1 MRLLAIT
8 FLSFLSVVAH
18 AQFIE
23 REERDK
29 HFPVPATW
37 DRGTPH
43 KVGLFT
49 HMADLLPSCK
59 IEKSNAPKSLPRE
72 PKDLLNIKYDAIF
85 TYTLKEH
92 LDKNYSMGFTFVR
105 DGKIIDQ
112 HFQYGR
118 RADDLFTSFSAG
130 KSVISVLI
138 GIALDEGLIKSL
150 DDIASQY
157 TDKIKN
163 SSYSKIK
170 IRSLLRMSSGI
181 PYTEPDTARGD
192 STEFE
197 KDLRN
202 NSNSDIQ
209 ATLNKW
215 NRSSSNEGNNFN
227 YASIETA
234 VLAEVLRGATGKN
247 ICQYTK
253 EKLWDPIGAEYDA
266 YWETDSKGNVL
277 GFSGFNA
284 TQTDYA
290 KIGVMLANIGKINDK
305 QVLSAEYIDQA
316 TNIDRQPPEFNFGK
330 IEGGYGYQFW
340 LRPKSGRYYM
350 NGSHGQYVFVDR
362 NSKSVMVIHT
372 ADNVRVNRLRT
383 ARTIRLF
390 QSLINATNP

>member
-1 MRLLAIT
+1 MRLLT
-8 FLSFLSVVAH
+8 FAFLTCLSVAAH

-23 REERDK
+23 HEDRDK
-29 HFPVPATW
+29 RFPVPATW

-49 HMADLLPSCK
+49 HMAELLPSCK
-59 IEKSNAPKSLPRE
+59 IEKSNSPNPLPRE
-72 PKDLLNIKYDAIF
+72 PKDLLSVKYDAIF

-92 LDKNYSMGFTFVR
+92 LEKNYSMGFVFVR

-112 HFQYGR
+112 HFQYER

-138 GIALDEGLIKSL
+138 GIALDEGLIRSL
-150 DDIASQY
+150 DDTASQY
-157 TDKIKN
+157 TDKINN

-181 PYTEPDTARGD
+181 PFTEPDTARGD
-192 STEFE
+192 MTEFE
-197 KDLRN
+197 SDLRN
-202 NSNSDIQ
+202 NSKSDIQ

-284 TQTDYA
+284 AQTDYA
-290 KIGVMLANIGKINDK
+290 KIGVMLANMGKINGK
-305 QVLSAEYIDQA
+305 RVLSAEYIDQA

-330 IEGGYGYQFW
+330 VEGGYGYQFW
-340 LRPKSGRYYM
+340 LRPQPGRYYM
-350 NGSHGQYVFVDR
+350 NGSHGQYVFIDR
-362 NSKSVMVIHT
+362 NSKSVMVINT
-372 ADNVRVNRLRT
+372 ADNVRVNRIRG

>member
-1 MRLLAIT
+1 MRLLAFA
-8 FLSFLSVVAH
+8 FLAFLSVAAH

-29 HFPVPATW
+29 RFPVPATW

-59 IEKSNAPKSLPRE
+59 IEKSNAPKPLPRE
-72 PKDLLNIKYDAIF
+72 PKDLLNVKYDAIF

-92 LDKNYSMGFTFVR
+92 LDKNYSMGFIFVR

-112 HFQYGR
+112 HFQYER

-163 SSYSKIK
+163 SSYGKIK

-181 PYTEPDTARGD
+181 PFTEPDTAKGD
-192 STEFE
+192 MTEFE

-202 NSNSDIQ
+202 NSKSDIQ
-209 ATLNKW
+209 AALNKW

-290 KIGVMLANIGKINDK
+290 KIGVMLANVGKINGK

-340 LRPKSGRYYM
+340 LRPQSGRYYM
-350 NGSHGQYVFVDR
+350 NGSHGQYVFVDN

-372 ADNVRVNRLRT
+372 ADNVRVNRMRS